1 LYSKEYFELVKE
13 HLNPGGV
20 VTQWVPLYESDA
32 ETVKSEIATFFDVF
46 PGGSVWANELNGSG
60 YDVFLLG
67 QKDPAPVN
75 VDQIQAR
82 LNSPGYERVVQSL
95 RDVGLGSAVGMLSV
109 YSGQDADLKPWLQGA
124 EINRD
129 WNLRLQYLAGLALNV
144 SHEGAIYSEILTY
157 RRFPVNLITGS
168 PEMLQQL
175 AAAIQAGGQ

>member
-1 LYSKEYFELVKE
+1 V
-13 HLNPGGV
+13 
-20 VTQWVPLYESDA
+20 A
-32 ETVKSEIATFFDVF
+32 
-46 PGGSVWANELNGSG
+46 
-60 YDVFLLG
+60 
-67 QKDPAPVN
+67 
-75 VDQIQAR
+75 
-82 LNSPGYERVVQSL
+82 QSL
-95 RDVGLGSAVGMLSV
+95 REVGLGSAVGMLSV